1 MSFEAM
7 KWASEQEAGTST
19 NKLLL
24 LLLANYADQDFTCFP
39 SIKKLAVM
47 AECGESTVRR
57 SLKDLAKRDL
67 IEIKSRFEPYGDRC
81 RQTSNIYIL
90 RGFQNETHPPVK
102 LTPAPLSKSTGHI
115 TSHNNQSIYTI
126 GTSTI
131 ATDDYT
137 IAKFKNLS
145 IYSEAFEEF
154 WSAYPR
160 RPNSSKKDAFAKYKK
175 AITKISKQD
184 LLKLT
189 KQFAK
194 TMVNKDPQYIPHA
207 STWLNQERFADLMDE
222 PKVKTNRNRIAG

>member
-67 IEIKSRFEPYGDRC
+67 IEIRTRFEPYGERC
-81 RQTSNIYIL
+81 RQTSNIYTL
-90 RGFQNETHPPVK
+90 KGFQNETHPPVK
-102 LTPAPLSKSTGHI
+102 LTPAPLSKSTGDI

-126 GTSTI
+126 
-131 ATDDYT
+131 
-137 IAKFKNLS
+137 
-145 IYSEAFEEF
+145 AFDEF
-154 WSAYPR
+154 WSVYPR
-160 RPNSSKKDAFAKYKK
+160 RPNSSKKDAFAKFKK
-175 AITKISKQD
+175 ALNKITALELIQITE
-184 LLKLT
+184 L
-189 KQFAK
+189 FAK
-194 TMVNKDPQYIPHA
+194 SMANKDPQYIPHA
-207 STWLNQERFADLMDE
+207 STWLSQERFIDLRDA
-222 PKVKTNRNRIAG
+222 PKVKANRNRIAG

>member
-67 IEIKSRFEPYGDRC
+67 IEIRTRFEPYGERC
-81 RQTSNIYIL
+81 RQTSNIYTL
-90 RGFQNETHPPVK
+90 KGFQNETHPPVK
-102 LTPAPLSKSTGHI
+102 LTPAPLSKSTGDI

-126 GTSTI
+126 
-131 ATDDYT
+131 
-137 IAKFKNLS
+137 
-145 IYSEAFEEF
+145 AFDEF
-154 WSAYPR
+154 WSVYPR
-160 RPNSSKKDAFAKYKK
+160 RPNSSKKDAFAKFKK
-175 AITKISKQD
+175 ALNKITALELIQITELFAISM
-184 LLKLT
+184 
-189 KQFAK
+189 A
-194 TMVNKDPQYIPHA
+194 NKDPQYIPHA
-207 STWLNQERFADLMDE
+207 STWLSQERFIDLRDA
-222 PKVKTNRNRIAG
+222 PKVKANRNRIAG

>member
-67 IEIKSRFEPYGDRC
+67 IAIQTRFEPYGERC
-81 RQTSNIYIL
+81 RQTSNIYTL

-102 LTPAPLSKSTGHI
+102 LTPAPLSKSTGDI
-115 TSHNNQSIYTI
+115 TSHINQSIYTI
-126 GTSTI
+126 SF
-131 ATDDYT
+131 D
-137 IAKFKNLS
+137 
-145 IYSEAFEEF
+145 EF

-175 AITKISKQD
+175 AITKISEQE

-207 STWLNQERFADLMDE
+207 STWLNQERFADLIDE

>member
-7 KWASEQEAGTST
+7 KWASAQEAGTST

-67 IEIKSRFEPYGDRC
+67 IEIRTRFEPYGERC
-81 RQTSNIYIL
+81 RQTSNIYTL

-102 LTPAPLSKSTGHI
+102 LTPAPLSKSTGDITNHI
-115 TSHNNQSIYTI
+115 NQSIYTI

-131 ATDDYT
+131 PRDEGA
-137 IAKFKNLS
+137 ILRIKNS
-145 IYSEAFEEF
+145 YQYSKAFEEF
-154 WSAYPR
+154 WNAYPR

-175 AITKISKQD
+175 AITKISEQD

-207 STWLNQERFADLMDE
+207 STWLNQERFADLIDE
-222 PKVKTNRNRIAG
+222 PKVKTNKNRIAG

>member
-126 GTSTI
+126 
-131 ATDDYT
+131 
-137 IAKFKNLS
+137 
-145 IYSEAFEEF
+145 AFDEF
-154 WSAYPR
+154 WSVYPR
-160 RPNSSKKDAFAKYKK
+160 RPNSSKKDAFNKYKK
-175 AITKISKQD
+175 AIIKISEQE

-194 TMVNKDPQYIPHA
+194 SMVNKDPQFIPHA

>member
-67 IEIKSRFEPYGDRC
+67 IEIRTRFEPYGERS
-81 RQTSNIYIL
+81 RQTSNIYTL

-102 LTPAPLSKSTGHI
+102 LTPAPLSKSTGDI

-126 GTSTI
+126 
-131 ATDDYT
+131 
-137 IAKFKNLS
+137 
-145 IYSEAFEEF
+145 AFDEF
-154 WSAYPR
+154 WSVYPR
-160 RPNSSKKDAFAKYKK
+160 RPNSSKKDAFAKFKK
-175 AITKISKQD
+175 ALNKITALELIQITE
-184 LLKLT
+184 L
-189 KQFAK
+189 FAK
-194 TMVNKDPQYIPHA
+194 SMANKDPQYIPHA
-207 STWLNQERFADLMDE
+207 STWLSQERFIDLRDA
-222 PKVKTNRNRIAG
+222 PKVKANRNRIAG

>member
-67 IEIKSRFEPYGDRC
+67 IEIRTRFEPYGERC
-81 RQTSNIYIL
+81 RQTSNIYTL

-102 LTPAPLSKSTGHI
+102 LTPAPLSKSTGDI

-126 GTSTI
+126 
-131 ATDDYT
+131 
-137 IAKFKNLS
+137 
-145 IYSEAFEEF
+145 AFDEF
-154 WSAYPR
+154 WSVYPR
-160 RPNSSKKDAFAKYKK
+160 RPNSSKKDAFAKFKK
-175 AITKISKQD
+175 ALNKITALELIQITE
-184 LLKLT
+184 L
-189 KQFAK
+189 FAK
-194 TMVNKDPQYIPHA
+194 SMANKDPQYIPHA
-207 STWLNQERFADLMDE
+207 STWLSQERFIDLRDA
-222 PKVKTNRNRIAG
+222 PKVKANRNRIAG